1 MSAVRWLAEYAE
13 DGRVAFRIGRA
24 GDELVAEWVGL
35 ARVTASRDGLT
46 HRFEPEPGL
55 EPAEIEKVRLGS
67 ASLLLRHL
75 QGKLA
80 LHGAAVAVGGRAMI
94 LLGRSGQGKS
104 TLAASLC
111 ARAGA
116 TLFSDDAVAL
126 DPGPSPGT
134 YVLSPVERNHWLDAP
149 ARQAL
154 RAAQS
159 LPGGGDVGEDKR
171 PVAAPQVGSASAPLV
186 AIVDLAFGDDETPR
200 LTAVGRGIDAIAAL
214 VPQAVRFVV
223 DEPELQR
230 RELEAL
236 AELVERVPVYRLV
249 RPRRL
254 DLLEQAHPLLL
265 DLLRSER
272 KPIRP

>member
-159 LPGGGDVGEDKR
+159 LPALDAGVPGARCR
-171 PVAAPQVGSASAPLV
+171 PNASPLASASGCSSAAVSSSNACTSKAASSSTSRPDSIR
-186 AIVDLAFGDDETPR
+186 ARSSAS
-200 LTAVGRGIDAIAAL
+200 LTSRN
-214 VPQAVRFVV
+214 R
-223 DEPELQR
+223 
-230 RELEAL
+230 
-236 AELVERVPVYRLV
+236 
-249 RPRRL
+249 
-254 DLLEQAHPLLL
+254 
-265 DLLRSER
+265 
-272 KPIRP
+272 

>member
-1 MSAVRWLAEYAE
+1 MSAVRWLAEHVE

-35 ARVTASRDGLT
+35 ARVTASRDGKT

-67 ASLLLRHL
+67 ANLLLRHL

-80 LHGAAVAVGGRAMI
+80 LHGAAVEVRERALV

-116 TLFSDDAVAL
+116 TLFSDDAVAI
-126 DPGPSPGT
+126 DAGPTPGT

-154 RAAQS
+154 LEAQGSRADA
-159 LPGGGDVGEDKR
+159 GDDDSKR
-171 PVAAPQVGSASAPLV
+171 PVAAPRVGAESAPLV

-200 LTAVGRGIDAIAAL
+200 LIAVGRGIDAIAAL

-236 AELVERVPVYRLV
+236 AELVDGVPVYRLV

-254 DLLEQAHPLLL
+254 EQLERAHPLLL
-265 DLLRSER
+265 DLLGSER
-272 KPIRP
+272 KSGHR